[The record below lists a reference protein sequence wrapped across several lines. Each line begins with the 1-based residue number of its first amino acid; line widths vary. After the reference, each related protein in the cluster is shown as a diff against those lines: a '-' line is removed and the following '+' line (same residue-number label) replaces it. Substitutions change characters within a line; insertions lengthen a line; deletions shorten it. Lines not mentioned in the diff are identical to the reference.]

1 MSKDLIKNNYV
12 IKPFIVSAILFI
24 FVGSLIGSIW
34 FAFILKIN
42 IPFFNGAIFNLHS
55 IFQIESGLTLLIMGI
70 GFMIVPRFRNTPIGS
85 IRIIKISFMSIL
97 ISTLLVII
105 STTINIF
112 ASIIN
117 EDIVSIAEIIRIIG
131 IVLFVIKIFIS
142 LKIPPKLLRT
152 ADYFIGFSSI
162 CLLMLSMLDLF
173 KIIGDGLL
181 DIEIHLLFPIIM
193 IFGIEYKTLPSFMGF
208 VRPKKRAGL
217 LSLIFLIVT
226 FIVGISSKA
235 YINNDTTLPILF
247 NSFMI
252 FSSILFSISVYV
264 YSNYENKKYIL
275 RSSPDKRERY
285 LYTLYHTR
293 ASFYFLYIGIALGL
307 LYYVFDKKFI
317 FYDLSIHFIAIGFI
331 GITIASYL
339 PMMLAPLLGRPIVI
353 KKFNKIPIILIITS
367 LIIRAIGISYISYFN
382 GYDLFP
388 LHVLTTMSGFLI
400 LLALIIFILL
410 MYKSIKSKPQNSINV
425 S

>member
-12 IKPFIVSAILFI
+12 IKPFIVSSILLI

-70 GFMIVPRFRNTPIGS
+70 GFMIVPRFRNTTVGS

-105 STTINIF
+105 STINIF

-117 EDIVSIAEIIRIIG
+117 EDIVFIAEIIRIIG
-131 IVLFVIKIFIS
+131 IVLFVIKIFNT
-142 LKIPPKLLRT
+142 LKTPPKLLRT
-152 ADYFIGFSSI
+152 ADYFIGFSSL
-162 CLLMLSMLDLF
+162 CLLILSLLDLF
-173 KIIGDGLL
+173 KLNGDGLS
-181 DIEIHLLFPIIM
+181 DIEIQLLFPIIM
-193 IFGIEYKTLPSFMGF
+193 IFGIEYKTLPSFLGF
-208 VRPKKRAGL
+208 VRPKKRLGL

-252 FSSILFSISVYV
+252 FSSILFSISVYM

-275 RSSPDKRERY
+275 QSSPDKRERY

-353 KKFNKIPIILIITS
+353 KKFNKIPIILIIIS
-367 LIIRAIGISYISYFN
+367 LIIRAIGITYISYFN

-388 LHVLTTMSGFLI
+388 LHVLTSMSGFLI

-410 MYKSIKSKPQNSINV
+410 MYKSIKSKPQNPINV